1 MTKLTGEKLLEL
13 LNKRHNNTHISDI
26 GVLAGYNNGEG
37 EATLEFYN
45 ELVKARRLLTN
56 RL

>member
-1 MTKLTGEKLLEL
+1 MTKLTGYELLEL
-13 LNKRHNNTHISDI
+13 INKSPNTHISDI
-26 GVLAGYNNGEG
+26 GVKAGYDNGEG
-37 EATLEFYN
+37 DATLEFYN

>member
-13 LNKRHNNTHISDI
+13 LNKRRNTHISDI
-26 GVLAGYNNGEG
+26 GVLAGYDNGEG

-45 ELVKARRLLTN
+45 ELVKARQLLTN